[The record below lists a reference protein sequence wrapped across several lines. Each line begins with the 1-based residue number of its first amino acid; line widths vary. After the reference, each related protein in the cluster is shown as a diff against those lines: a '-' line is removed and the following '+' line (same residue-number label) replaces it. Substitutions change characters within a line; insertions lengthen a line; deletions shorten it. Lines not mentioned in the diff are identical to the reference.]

1 MRIRDAVVR
10 DKEMGLNSLMRK
22 EVYPDEVHSK
32 SFSGVMRDTQERLIE
47 QELLLLMEEIKLQ
60 EEKLIKH
67 LTLAEVIR
75 YRKLVSRFLSTV
87 VSNMYQFTKHDYFN
101 SQGRHEVYAVVNK
114 VNQKLEELVKQVLH
128 SDRDKLKI
136 LSLVD
141 DIRGLLIDLFY

>member
-47 QELLLLMEEIKLQ
+47 QELSLLMEEIKLQ

>member
-1 MRIRDAVVR
+1 MRIRDAVVK
-10 DKEMGLNSLMRK
+10 DKEMGLNSLRR
-22 EVYPDEVHSK
+22 ENYPAK
-32 SFSGVMRDTQERLIE
+32 IQNTSFSGIIHDTQEKLIE
-47 QELLLLMEEIKLQ
+47 QELSLLMEEIRQQ

-75 YRKLVSRFLSTV
+75 YRKLVSKFLSVV
-87 VSNMYQFTKHDYFN
+87 VSNMYQFVKHDHFN

-114 VNQKLEELVKQVLH
+114 VNQKLEELVKRVLY

-136 LSLVD
+136 LSLID

>member
-1 MRIRDAVVR
+1 MRIRDAVVK
-10 DKEMGLNSLMRK
+10 DKEMSLNSLRR
-22 EVYPDEVHSK
+22 ENYPGKIHST
-32 SFSGVMRDTQERLIE
+32 SFNGIIHDTQEKLIE
-47 QELLLLMEEIKLQ
+47 QELSLLMEEIRQQ

-75 YRKLVSRFLSTV
+75 YRKLVSKFLSVV
-87 VSNMYQFTKHDYFN
+87 VSNMYQFVKHDHFS

-114 VNQKLEELVKQVLH
+114 VNQKLEELVKRVLY

-136 LSLVD
+136 LSLID

>member
-1 MRIRDAVVR
+1 MRIRDAVVK
-10 DKEMGLNSLMRK
+10 DKEMGLNSLRR
-22 EVYPDEVHSK
+22 ENYPAK
-32 SFSGVMRDTQERLIE
+32 IQNTSFSGIIHDTQEKLIE
-47 QELLLLMEEIKLQ
+47 QELSLLMEEIRQQ

-75 YRKLVSRFLSTV
+75 YRKLVSKFLSVV
-87 VSNMYQFTKHDYFN
+87 VSNMYQFVKHDHFS

-114 VNQKLEELVKQVLH
+114 VNQKLEELVKRVLY

-136 LSLVD
+136 LSLID

>member
-10 DKEMGLNSLMRK
+10 DKEMGLNSLRK
-22 EVYPDEVHSK
+22 EVYSDEVHSK
-32 SFSGVMRDTQERLIE
+32 SFSGVMRDTQERLME
-47 QELLLLMEEIKLQ
+47 QELSLLMEEIKLQ

-87 VSNMYQFTKHDYFN
+87 VNNMYQFTKHDYFN
-101 SQGRHEVYAVVNK
+101 SQGRHEVYAVVNR

>member
-10 DKEMGLNSLMRK
+10 DKEMGLNSLRK

-47 QELLLLMEEIKLQ
+47 QELSLLMEEIKLQ

>member
-1 MRIRDAVVR
+1 MRIRDAVVK
-10 DKEMGLNSLMRK
+10 DKEMSLNILRR
-22 EVYPDEVHSK
+22 ENYPGKIHST
-32 SFSGVMRDTQERLIE
+32 SFNGIIHDTQEKLIE
-47 QELLLLMEEIKLQ
+47 QELSLLMEEIRQQ

-75 YRKLVSRFLSTV
+75 YRKLVSKFLSVV
-87 VSNMYQFTKHDYFN
+87 VSNMYQFVKHDHFS

-114 VNQKLEELVKQVLH
+114 VNQKLEELVKRVLY

-136 LSLVD
+136 LSLID